1 MLSILGRPRT
11 VCDGWT
17 RRELLQAGGAGLL
30 GLSLPRVLQAEAL
43 PSSPAPL
50 PGGEGGRRGG
60 RAKSVIFLFLFGG
73 PSQLETFDMKPD
85 APQDIRGP
93 FRPTACRTPGLL
105 MCDQLP
111 RLANVSDKF
120 SVVRTMTHSYNDH
133 SGGGHYIQTGK
144 RWHIP
149 IGGGFN
155 ATTSDW
161 PAMGSVVEY
170 LAQRGALTPNPSPIR
185 GEGRHARDLPSY
197 AVVPSWLGRLEQQGQ
212 YIRPGEYAGWLGRTY
227 NPLTTAAITKRDAND
242 NPYWRFCSDD
252 ELNFRI
258 DGLAFPPDLQL
269 DRVQSRRSLLE
280 QFESQRSALFNS
292 QRARD
297 HDRFQQ
303 RALALA
309 TSDATRR
316 ALDIR
321 QEPAR
326 LRDRYGRQLFGQA
339 TLMARRLVEA
349 GVRFVTVH
357 YDAVDGYSWDSH
369 LHSNDVRSFLL
380 PTFDQALA
388 TLLDDL
394 DERGLLDE
402 TLVVAVGEMGR
413 TPRANPQW
421 GRNHWSTL
429 FSAVLAGAGI
439 RRGAVFGASDRDAAY
454 PTDRPVTPE
463 DLAATIYHALGIDP
477 HIQLPDAQGRPTTIV
492 EGGAPILDLFG

>member
-17 RRELLQAGGAGLL
+17 RRDLLEAAGTGLL
-30 GLSLPRVLQAEAL
+30 GLSLPDVLRAEGL
-43 PSSPAPL
+43 PSHSSPHPRPL
-50 PGGEGGRRGG
+50 SQGERGG

-93 FRPTACRTPGLL
+93 FRPTPCRTPGLL
-105 MCDQLP
+105 MCDHLP
-111 RLANVSDKF
+111 KLANVSDRF

-155 ATTSDW
+155 ATTRDW
-161 PAMGSVVEY
+161 PSMGSVVEY
-170 LAQRGALTPNPSPIR
+170 LSQRGTLNAATSPERRR
-185 GEGRHARDLPSY
+185 GGADLPAY

-242 NPYWRFCSDD
+242 NPYWRACGDD
-252 ELNFRI
+252 ELNFNI
-258 DGLAFPPDLQL
+258 DGLVFPADLQL
-269 DRVQSRRSLLE
+269 DRVNARRSILE
-280 QFESQRSALFNS
+280 QFETQRRTVLESQRT
-292 QRARD
+292 RD

-309 TSDATRR
+309 TSEPTRR
-316 ALDIR
+316 ALNIR
-321 QEPAR
+321 QEPYR
-326 LRDRYGRQLFGQA
+326 VRDFYGRHLFGQA

-357 YDAVDGYSWDSH
+357 YDACDGYSWDSH
-369 LHSNDVRSFLL
+369 LHSNDVRNYLL
-380 PTFDQALA
+380 PTFDQALSA
-388 TLLDDL
+388 LLVDL
-394 DERGLLDE
+394 EERGLLDE
-402 TLVVAVGEMGR
+402 TLVVALGEMGR

-421 GRNHWSTL
+421 GRNHWSKL
-429 FSAVLAGAGI
+429 FPAVIAGAGI
-439 RRGAVFGASDRDAAY
+439 RRGAVFGSSDRIGEY
-454 PTDRPVTPE
+454 VSDRPVSPE
-463 DLAATIYHALGIDP
+463 DLAMTIYHALGIDP
-477 HIQLPDAQGRPTTIV
+477 HVQLPDAQGRPTTII
-492 EGGAPILDLFG
+492 EDGRPLLELFG